1 MAACALAPQTCE
13 ERASALLDELLA
25 LPCYAHL
32 RDIVPPSLPPQ
43 HLPPDASHGVRAP
56 DHFTPAGAAASNGRL
71 GDECAAEIADGD
83 ARAHARPPFGCG
95 FAPPAPPPHRPPNH
109 QHALGG
115 AADLARG
122 ARGMHGS
129 GEGDRAR
136 RDDGERA
143 VALHSRPLLSA
154 VEGDEPPSAAG
165 AGRFM
170 TAHDKMVADG
180 AAKRGGGARGGGY
193 GGAQLDAGHG
203 ARGGAGRSLGVKR
216 ARGVNAGFV
225 SPFAREGGGSPGD
238 RGGGGGG
245 GGGLAPDRS
254 RGGGDGADG
263 EGESEYK
270 GVEKRMADMILNEV
284 LDKSPGVRWGDVA
297 GLDFAKQSVM
307 EAVVWPIQRPDLFTG
322 LRQPSKGLLLFGPPG
337 TGKTLIGKAI
347 ATESGATFF
356 SISASSLMSKWI
368 GEAEKMVRAL
378 FTVARGHLPA
388 VIFVDEIDSLLCQRS
403 EGDQDST
410 RRVKTEFLVQLDGAA
425 TDPRDRLL
433 LIGATN
439 RPQEL
444 DEAARRR
451 MQKRLYIPLPD
462 AAARRTMM
470 ANWLTGL
477 PISMSAAEYDDVV
490 ARTDGYSGSDMHAL
504 CREAAMGPMRDPGC
518 DIRVMSSDAVRPIE
532 LRDFELAV
540 CQVRASVAADQ
551 LGALVEWDKQ
561 YGSFSGAARARD
573 EYGGLP
579 MACAVAMTGTPST

>member
-1 MAACALAPQTCE
+1 
-13 ERASALLDELLA
+13 
-25 LPCYAHL
+25 
-32 RDIVPPSLPPQ
+32 
-43 HLPPDASHGVRAP
+43 
-56 DHFTPAGAAASNGRL
+56 
-71 GDECAAEIADGD
+71 
-83 ARAHARPPFGCG
+83 
-95 FAPPAPPPHRPPNH
+95 
-109 QHALGG
+109 
-115 AADLARG
+115 
-122 ARGMHGS
+122 
-129 GEGDRAR
+129 
-136 RDDGERA
+136 
-143 VALHSRPLLSA
+143 
-154 VEGDEPPSAAG
+154 
-165 AGRFM
+165 
-170 TAHDKMVADG
+170 
-180 AAKRGGGARGGGY
+180 
-193 GGAQLDAGHG
+193 
-203 ARGGAGRSLGVKR
+203 
-216 ARGVNAGFV
+216 
-225 SPFAREGGGSPGD
+225 
-238 RGGGGGG
+238 
-245 GGGLAPDRS
+245 
-254 RGGGDGADG
+254 
-263 EGESEYK
+263 
-270 GVEKRMADMILNEV
+270 
-284 LDKSPGVRWGDVA
+284 
-297 GLDFAKQSVM
+297 
-307 EAVVWPIQRPDLFTG
+307 
-322 LRQPSKGLLLFGPPG
+322 
-337 TGKTLIGKAI
+337 
-347 ATESGATFF
+347 
-356 SISASSLMSKWI
+356 
-368 GEAEKMVRAL
+368 MVRAL

-477 PISMSAAEYDDVV
+477 PVRALGAAARAWRAACVRMRTPRGLPCASSPRSTRAHKRRYVVRRLRRIGPALQSADPAPPPFLFPSQISMSAAEYDDVV